1 MIFSMK
7 LNPLDYAEEGAA
19 CTQVGDAVRRLKQ
32 CVSRDRLSSCVTL
45 NMRHNKNPNAQFF
58 TLSD

>member
-19 CTQVGDAVRRLKQ
+19 CTQAGDAVRRLKQ
-32 CVSRDRLSSCVTL
+32 CVSRTRLSSCVTL
-45 NMRHNKNPNAQFF
+45 NMRHSKNPKAQFF